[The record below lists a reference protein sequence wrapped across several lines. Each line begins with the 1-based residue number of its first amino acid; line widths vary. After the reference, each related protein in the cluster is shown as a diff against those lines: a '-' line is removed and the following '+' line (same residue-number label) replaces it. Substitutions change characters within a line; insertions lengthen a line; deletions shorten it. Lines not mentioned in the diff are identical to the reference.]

1 MTRAGALLRLLRWV
15 VQQQPELL
23 DSSVVQEVEQ
33 ASAAGD
39 INPAVQVLMVPQLTL
54 LAAGLIPLP
63 ALLQLVEAAVAA
75 AQQSLFSKVSVTH
88 CWLLWCVWRGFVF
101 L

>member
-1 MTRAGALLRLLRWV
+1 MRWV

-33 ASAAGD
+33 AAAAGD
-39 INPAVQVLMVPQLTL
+39 INPAVQVLTVPQLTL

-75 AQQSLFSKVSVTH
+75 AQQSLFSKVGVTH